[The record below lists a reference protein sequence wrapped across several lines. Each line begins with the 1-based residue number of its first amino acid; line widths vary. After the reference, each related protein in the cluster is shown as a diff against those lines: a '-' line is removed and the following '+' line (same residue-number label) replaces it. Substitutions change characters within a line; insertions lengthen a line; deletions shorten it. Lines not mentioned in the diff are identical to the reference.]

1 MKSIEAIKQD
11 IIDRIAGGWFC
22 DPWQIVKGCFEY
34 DLLISMAD
42 HGEVYQDD
50 QTGLFYLP

>member
-50 QTGLFYLP
+50 QTGLFYLA